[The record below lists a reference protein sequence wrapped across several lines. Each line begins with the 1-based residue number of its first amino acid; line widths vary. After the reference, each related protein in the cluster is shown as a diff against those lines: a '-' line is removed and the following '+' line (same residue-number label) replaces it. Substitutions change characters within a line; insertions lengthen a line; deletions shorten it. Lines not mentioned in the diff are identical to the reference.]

1 MAGLISLSIG
11 GGLCPPLVFFF
22 AILKTTRYCNN
33 QRVLKLTE
41 QASWGSS
48 HHHHSSL
55 YRFLVV
61 QAFVYFHVSSFEFF
75 IPRHIVS
82 HLNLDHPSN
91 FFHRNVSKT
100 SKEEAS
106 TVPGTDTIY
115 NDSMEKSPFSVDDS
129 LTNFSFCT

>member
-33 QRVLKLTE
+33 QRVMK
-41 QASWGSS
+41 A
-48 HHHHSSL
+48 HHHHPSL
-55 YRFLVV
+55 YRFLV
-61 QAFVYFHVSSFEFF
+61 QAFVDFHVSSFEFF

-106 TVPGTDTIY
+106 TVPGIDTIY
-115 NDSMEKSPFSVDDS
+115 NESMEKSPFRVDDS